1 MQDQLACTKCDYRAT
16 GKETKC
22 PQCGGWIRRAQRIRR
37 LGFVLVPLGFFLVAM
52 MGTLSISLAPMMFS
66 AGQQTTGSRF
76 TGTPEQALLILG
88 LFGII
93 IVFGFACM
101 AGGLFQIV
109 TGRRSI
115 WIIVLVLVL
124 TFLMIVAASA
134 VRTALDRAA
143 ISNPPEIYET

>member
-1 MQDQLACTKCDYRAT
+1 MKDQLSCTKCEFTAT

-22 PQCGGWIRRAQRIRR
+22 PQCGSWIRRAQRIRR
-37 LGFVLVPLGFFLVAM
+37 LGFVLMPLGLLLVMM
-52 MGTLSISLAPMMFS
+52 MGTITIILAPMMFS
-66 AGQQTTGSRF
+66 AGQSTTGSRF
-76 TGTPEQALLILG
+76 TGTPEQAVLIFG
-88 LFGII
+88 FFGII

-115 WIIVLVLVL
+115 WIIVIVLGL

-134 VRTALDRAA
+134 VRTALDRGAVRNA
-143 ISNPPEIYET
+143 PEIYET